1 MPSDSSPTTGEAI
14 AICNGTND
22 GHCSEADEVVMH
34 RLRRPG
40 KQPAVGDPD
49 YVDDSAKEVKVDKI
63 ISKKAE
69 EPEAAPAA
77 AFVQLRSRFDE
88 GEEMAGSRLN
98 TSVKNQLEFYD
109 DGGITE
115 ELMQIGGPCPANC
128 PEFGCPHC
136 GTGAPIAICN
146 GANAGHC
153 TEAAEVVKHRA
164 RRPFKRAAPGDP
176 DYKEDPVANPE
187 DMSIGDTGDGV
198 VDSLAQ
204 GNSLGIRMAL
214 RSKMGMTDD
223 DPAGITS
230 ELVQLK
236 S

>member
-1 MPSDSSPTTGEAI
+1 MPSASSPTTGEAI

-49 YVDDSAKEVKVDKI
+49 YIDDSKDEVKVDKI

-69 EPEAAPAA
+69 PEA

-88 GEEMAGSRLN
+88 GEPMADSKL
-98 TSVKNQLEFYD
+98 SQDVKKQLEFYD

-115 ELMQIGGPCPANC
+115 ELDLQLRGGPCPANC
-128 PEFGCPHC
+128 PEYGCPHC

-153 TEAAEVVKHRA
+153 TEADEVVKHKVRRA
-164 RRPFKRAAPGDP
+164 GKRAAPGDP
-176 DYKEDPVANPE
+176 DYKEDPVVNPD
-187 DMSIGDTGDGV
+187 DMSINDSGSGV

-204 GNSLGIRMAL
+204 GNSLGISMAS
-214 RSKMGMTDD
+214 RSRIGMTDD

-230 ELVQLK
+230 ELIQLRN
-236 S
+236 

>member
-1 MPSDSSPTTGEAI
+1 MPSASSPTTGEAI

-49 YVDDSAKEVKVDKI
+49 YVDDSKDEVKVDKI

-69 EPEAAPAA
+69 PEA

-88 GEEMAGSRLN
+88 GEPMADSKL
-98 TSVKNQLEFYD
+98 SQDVKKQLEFYD

-115 ELMQIGGPCPANC
+115 ELAVQLRAGGPCPANC
-128 PEFGCPHC
+128 PEYGCPHC
-136 GTGAPIAICN
+136 GTGAAIAICN

-153 TEAAEVVKHRA
+153 TEADEVVKHKLRRA
-164 RRPFKRAAPGDP
+164 GKRAAPGDP
-176 DYKEDPVANPE
+176 DYKEDPVVNPD
-187 DMSIGDTGDGV
+187 DMSINDTGSGV
-198 VDSLAQ
+198 TDSLAQ
-204 GNSLGIRMAL
+204 GNSLGISMAS
-214 RSKMGMTDD
+214 RSRIGMIDD

-230 ELVQLK
+230 ELIQLK
-236 S
+236 N